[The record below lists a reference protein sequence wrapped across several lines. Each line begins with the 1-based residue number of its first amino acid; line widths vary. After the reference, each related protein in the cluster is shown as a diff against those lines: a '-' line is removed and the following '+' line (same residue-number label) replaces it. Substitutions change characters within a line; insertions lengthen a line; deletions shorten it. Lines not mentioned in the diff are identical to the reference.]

1 MKRLTDLKA
10 AVARDPNYSNAKD
23 EIAGIR
29 KRLNSFMEK
38 LMSKR
43 SSLNDNDEMEDHEDQ
58 SEVNIEDDSEKTL
71 KDESDTKGSRRQEL
85 FEMKNPRLDEVV
97 SKLKNI
103 MTYEENEDLEGGERE
118 IGDEMFDDGR
128 ISVRVTKIKEKE
140 EDLYD
145 ETHGS
150 LYADDSDKELQ
161 EINENQELKT
171 ATKKMESIVRKQLQE
186 AGIKHEGLSCY
197 LTFCLSRE

>member
-1 MKRLTDLKA
+1 MKRLTDLNA

-71 KDESDTKGSRRQEL
+71 KDESDTS
-85 FEMKNPRLDEVV
+85 
-97 SKLKNI
+97 LKVKE
-103 MTYEENEDLEGGERE
+103 YYDL
-118 IGDEMFDDGR
+118 
-128 ISVRVTKIKEKE
+128 
-140 EDLYD
+140 
-145 ETHGS
+145 
-150 LYADDSDKELQ
+150 
-161 EINENQELKT
+161 
-171 ATKKMESIVRKQLQE
+171 
-186 AGIKHEGLSCY
+186 
-197 LTFCLSRE
+197 